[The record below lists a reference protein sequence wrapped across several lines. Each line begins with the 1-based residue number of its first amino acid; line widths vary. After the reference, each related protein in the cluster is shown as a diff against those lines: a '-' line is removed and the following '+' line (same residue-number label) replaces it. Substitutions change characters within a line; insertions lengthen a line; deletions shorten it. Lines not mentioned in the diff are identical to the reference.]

1 METRKVQPT
10 DLLWLAALSREG
22 GRVHALRSWTRS
34 RQVAVNRLSNF
45 SQMVDGAKAVLELWL
60 QLLICCYV
68 DITGV
73 LILQSD
79 SIMSEKK
86 LSLSLSPPPHT
97 VEWAAVLGWFRTTAV
112 LYSIIFWKCQ
122 AIVQSET
129 PASTLEDK
137 QIVNK
142 VGVFIA
148 KKWTFERWLY
158 TMTRLHYRQLLTNN
172 EFIAL
177 VNYTSCLTDVVIFL
191 WYKAKTS
198 SVCAV
203 K

>member
-86 LSLSLSPPPHT
+86 QPPPPRHT
-97 VEWAAVLGWFRTTAV
+97 VGWAAVLGWFRATAV

-148 KKWTFERWLY
+148 KNGPLRGDYTLWLDY
-158 TMTRLHYRQLLTNN
+158 IIDS
-172 EFIAL
+172 F
-177 VNYTSCLTDVVIFL
+177 
-191 WYKAKTS
+191 
-198 SVCAV
+198 
-203 K
+203 